1 MARSTIDY
9 FDEETARVDK
19 LINKKQSIEKLL
31 EYRFSLISAVVT
43 GKIRVN
49 DEYGMMNDEKT

>member
-19 LINKKQSIEKLL
+19 LINRPMHLTEVPPIYSI
-31 EYRFSLISAVVT
+31 RGDGSLPTES
-43 GKIRVN
+43 
-49 DEYGMMNDEKT
+49 YGI